1 LSKEDEL
8 RVGAF
13 GLIVLAIATPAQAY
27 MGPGAGLAFIGSLFA
42 LIAAL
47 GIGALG
53 LVWYPLKRL
62 LQSKRETDDGDQAP
76 S

>member
-1 LSKEDEL
+1 M

-13 GLIVLAIATPAQAY
+13 GLIVLVVATPAQAY
-27 MGPGAGLAFIGSLFA
+27 MGPGAGLALIGSLFA

-62 LQSKRETDDGDQAP
+62 FRSKRDAEDGDQA
-76 S
+76 SS